1 MKKVLDTRLYI
12 MPLCNIEITLDAFY
26 TILQIF
32 LKAIPTF
39 TITALNIL
47 LFLKLRKIWKQRREL
62 KKAMRTE
69 VIPVIATPSMNH
81 RVIMSK
87 GPADVSASEDQ
98 NDANVSSG
106 KSLRYSARLKV
117 S

>member
-1 MKKVLDTRLYI
+1 M
-12 MPLCNIEITLDAFY
+12 
-26 TILQIF
+26 
-32 LKAIPTF
+32 
-39 TITALNIL
+39 
-47 LFLKLRKIWKQRREL
+47 

-87 GPADVSASEDQ
+87 DLADVSASEDQ
-98 NDANVSSG
+98 NGGYVSSG

-117 S
+117 SSHGALQNDGQMIIMKIHNNHN

>member
-1 MKKVLDTRLYI
+1 M
-12 MPLCNIEITLDAFY
+12 
-26 TILQIF
+26 
-32 LKAIPTF
+32 KAIPTF
-39 TITALNIL
+39 TITALNIS

-87 GPADVSASEDQ
+87 DLANVIASDDQ
-98 NDANVSSG
+98 DDGYVSSG

-117 S
+117 SSHGALQNDAQMIE